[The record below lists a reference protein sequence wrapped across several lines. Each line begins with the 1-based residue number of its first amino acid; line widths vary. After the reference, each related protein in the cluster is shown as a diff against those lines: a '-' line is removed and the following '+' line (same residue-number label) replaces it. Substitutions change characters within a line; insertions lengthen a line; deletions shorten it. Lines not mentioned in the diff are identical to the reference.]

1 MKNDEELARLI
12 VDTDK
17 RLREDRAGF
26 ENLWSE
32 AAEFTCPRLNDF
44 NTKSQGGQRTRK
56 VYDTT
61 AITAA
66 ELLASAIV
74 GIVANPAAQWCFL
87 RFVDEENN
95 DNSQANQWLEE
106 CSKIIL
112 SHFNQSQANF
122 AQAFHETISSLVV
135 FGTSGLYEGY
145 SQKDGHLFFSSH
157 FLGDFALDEDVK
169 GKPVA
174 WFRRIELTARQ
185 YAQMFPETMPER
197 VKASLE
203 ANRFDDKFEVIH
215 AIYERGYF
223 MMQDNG
229 LHAFKSV
236 YVGENRVLAKKG
248 YYEQPFFSPRWGKSS
263 VEKYGRSPAVAM
275 LPDIK
280 MLQAMMKET
289 LISAQLSN
297 RPPLLVRDD
306 DEISDYD
313 IVPGAVLRYSKE
325 VPQPFAAGANFTVSL
340 EMLQEVR
347 NRIRIGFYNDQ
358 LMFQNGV
365 QMTATEVLQ
374 RTEEKMRLMAPILGR
389 IQSELLGPLVE
400 RAFGLLR
407 RANVLPPEP
416 EGLEGKIQVRYAS
429 PLETA
434 QRKATIEGA
443 QQFVAFAQA
452 VLQLSPQAAD
462 GIDFDEII
470 RNAAEALDMKNAA
483 MTKPDLKKIREQRQ
497 EEAMRQQAIADQ
509 MTQNELTGQA
519 LNNEAVARQ
528 IANGGG

>member
-1 MKNDEELARLI
+1 MSEKNDEELARL
-12 VDTDK
+12 VTDAEK
-17 RLREDRAGF
+17 RLRADRAGF
-26 ENLWSE
+26 EPLWE
-32 AAEFTCPRLNDF
+32 DAAAFVCPRLNDF
-44 NTKSQGGQRTRK
+44 NIKSQGGQRTRK

-66 ELLASAIV
+66 ELLAASIV
-74 GIVANPAAQWCFL
+74 GIVANPAAQWFFL
-87 RFVDEENN
+87 KFTDDENN
-95 DNSQANQWLEE
+95 DDANAREWLDE
-106 CSKIIL
+106 CSGIIL
-112 SHFNQSQANF
+112 NHFNQPQANF
-122 AQAFHETISSLVV
+122 AQAFHETIASLVV

-145 SQKDGHLFFSSH
+145 ADGHLIFISQFT
-157 FLGDFALDEDVK
+157 GDFTLDEDET
-169 GKPVA
+169 GRPCA
-174 WFRRIELTARQ
+174 WFRKIEMTARQ
-185 YAQMFPETMPER
+185 IAKMFPETMPER
-197 VKASLE
+197 VKTAVDN
-203 ANRFDDKFEVIH
+203 NRFDDKFEIVH

-223 MMQDNG
+223 MRRDNG

-236 YVGENRVLAKKG
+236 YVGENSVLAESG
-248 YYEQPFFSPRWGKSS
+248 YFEQPFFSPRWGKSS

-306 DEISDYD
+306 DQMNGYD
-313 IVPGAVLRYSKE
+313 IVPGAVLRYSNQP
-325 VPQPFAAGANFTVSL
+325 PQPFTAGANFSVSM
-340 EMLQEVR
+340 EMMQEVR

-358 LMFQNGV
+358 LMMQNGV

-389 IQSELLGPLVE
+389 VQSELLGPLAE
-400 RAFGLLR
+400 RAFGLLAR
-407 RANVLPPEP
+407 QNVLPPPP

-434 QRKATIEGA
+434 QRKSTLESA

-452 VLQLSPQAAD
+452 VMQLSPQTAD
-462 GIDFDEII
+462 AVDFDEIM
-470 RNAAEALDMKNAA
+470 RKAAEALDIQSATIPKEE
-483 MTKPDLKKIREQRQ
+483 LKEIRKQRQ
-497 EEAMRQQAIADQ
+497 EEAARQQLIADQ